1 MLCVRILAL
10 VLSTAETKSLLSAQ
24 QADTIRLAH
33 STGYMQKSE
42 LWEDEGDEAFWLKMT
57 DSKNAEVRKLAS
69 KVTKTTRVQEIS
81 ESESEECLEE
91 CYHKERAKI
100 RTIDPDVLQKD
111 GSVFKLSALSE
122 EYKLARAAYLKRKS
136 GEKWYRIIEK

>member
-1 MLCVRILAL
+1 MLCVRILAH
-10 VLSTAETKSLLSAQ
+10 VRSFTKTKPLPSAQ

-33 STGYMQKSE
+33 STGYMRKSE

-81 ESESEECLEE
+81 ENESEECPEE
-91 CYHKERAKI
+91 CYYKERAKI
-100 RTIDPDVLQKD
+100 RTIDPDVLQSN
-111 GSVFKLSALSE
+111 GSVLKLSALSE
-122 EYKLARAAYLKRKS
+122 DYRLAREAYLKRKS